1 MNKEKEDK
9 KTFQEKANDYARRS
23 IEEMAKMLEK
33 TKSKNEKKAE
43 EGREEIQNDP
53 LEIAT
58 GKDFDGTRTYMILLG
73 TGGPAARITGD
84 LNEYGE
90 PETARF
96 QFQDWFKPWTTAQT
110 SYEENQTMIEYARNF
125 YFQEK

>member
-1 MNKEKEDK
+1 MNKKEE
-9 KTFQEKANDYARRS
+9 KTFQEEANEYAKIS
-23 IEEMAKMLEK
+23 IETLAEMVKKA
-33 TKSKNEKKAE
+33 KSKNEEKAE